1 MAEQSSP
8 FSEAQR
14 AKRWRI
20 GFDIGGTFTDFV
32 LNDAKQEK
40 IILHKALTSPADP
53 SIAALQGLE
62 EIVGMAGIAL
72 ADIHEIVHGT
82 TLVTNAIIERKGAR
96 LGLITT
102 RGFRDVLE
110 MGTEQRY
117 DIYDLFLKFP
127 EPLVARAQR
136 LEIAERMDRDGNVI
150 TPIDHHE
157 IRRALRTLVDA
168 GCEAVAICFI
178 NAYRND
184 AHEKA
189 VARLAAAEFP
199 RLAISIS
206 SAVVPEMWEYQRCV
220 TTCANAYVQ
229 PLMDRYIARLQT
241 ELAARGF
248 TGSLRLMHSAGGLVS
263 PETARAFPI
272 RLLESG
278 PAGGGLATALFG
290 EKAGEKD
297 VISFDMG
304 GTTAKACMVENGCTD
319 IAPMMEAARVHRFT
333 KGSGLPIKAPVI
345 DMIEIGAGGGSIA
358 AIDNVGLLKVGPH
371 SAGSDPGPACYGL
384 GGKKPTVTDANL
396 FARLL

>member
-1 MAEQSSP
+1 MAERPSP
-8 FSEAQR
+8 LSTAQR

-32 LNDAKQEK
+32 LNDAEQEK

-53 SIAALQGLE
+53 SVAALQGLE

-136 LEIAERMDRDGNVI
+136 LEMAERMDRDGNII
-150 TPIDHHE
+150 TAIDHHE
-157 IRRALRTLVDA
+157 IRKLLRTLVDA
-168 GCEAVAICFI
+168 GCEAVAVCFI

-199 RLAISIS
+199 RLAVSIS

-229 PLMDRYIARLQT
+229 PLMDTYIARLQT

-248 TGSLRLMHSAGGLVS
+248 AGSLRLMHSAAGWCRRKRRGL
-263 PETARAFPI
+263 FPFACWKAAPPAVASRQPCLAK
-272 RLLESG
+272 RL
-278 PAGGGLATALFG
+278 
-290 EKAGEKD
+290 
-297 VISFDMG
+297 VRRM
-304 GTTAKACMVENGCTD
+304 
-319 IAPMMEAARVHRFT
+319 
-333 KGSGLPIKAPVI
+333 
-345 DMIEIGAGGGSIA
+345 
-358 AIDNVGLLKVGPH
+358 
-371 SAGSDPGPACYGL
+371 
-384 GGKKPTVTDANL
+384 
-396 FARLL
+396 